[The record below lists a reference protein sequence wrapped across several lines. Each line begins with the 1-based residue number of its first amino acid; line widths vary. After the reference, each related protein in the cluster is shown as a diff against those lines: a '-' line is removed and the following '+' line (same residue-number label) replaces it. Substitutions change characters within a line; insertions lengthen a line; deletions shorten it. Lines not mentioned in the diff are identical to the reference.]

1 MWSESKKLLQKNNL
15 ENCIR
20 SAPGSQPPHKTQTRK
35 KTALKTLPALSLLN
49 KICFLLRVLIILFV
63 LSWWSKNIFSQFSFF
78 LFFEIA
84 FCRGRQLEPQT
95 SSQTSS
101 RVMSAGLVSDCTL
114 ARQPLTIGTCAGT
127 PVLVPGVYDTCLR
140 RHRWDGPP
148 GLLENLAGMI
158 CWKICPEKYLVKF
171 GQKDIWTGSGPRP
184 GAPVKFSVNI

>member
-1 MWSESKKLLQKNNL
+1 M
-15 ENCIR
+15 
-20 SAPGSQPPHKTQTRK
+20 
-35 KTALKTLPALSLLN
+35 
-49 KICFLLRVLIILFV
+49 FLLFFSCSLGGPKTFFHNFPLF
-63 LSWWSKNIFSQFSFF
+63 F
-78 LFFEIA
+78 FFEIA

-140 RHRWDGPP
+140 RHRWDICEALITWPGQGDGPP